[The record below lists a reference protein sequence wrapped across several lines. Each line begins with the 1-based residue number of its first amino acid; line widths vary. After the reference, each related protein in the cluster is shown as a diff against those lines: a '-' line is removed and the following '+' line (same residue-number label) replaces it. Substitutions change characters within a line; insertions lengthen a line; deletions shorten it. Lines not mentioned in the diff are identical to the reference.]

1 MFLFVALK
9 KNKLIKMKTA
19 KNTILLRR
27 NVIEPVKMPLQ
38 DFNSQQ
44 QKVVTQEVT
53 EVYQPLGRTKYLKTS
68 ADIDSSKA
76 YVLIM
81 GNLGT
86 IGIDKTNKVNC
97 KNEKLIQEQTRAP
110 HIINR
115 LKLQVDDALAFTNN
129 PILKYRNADG
139 QLKDVEID
147 IQKYLNEYQFKTK
160 VLTIPV
166 RFVMDSRFMALTWDL
181 LPLADDDGVTKN
193 VTVTA
198 YVEKVIGQ
206 VTSI

>member
-1 MFLFVALK
+1 MR
-9 KNKLIKMKTA
+9 TA

-27 NVIEPVKMPLQ
+27 NVVEPVKTPLQ
-38 DFNSQQ
+38 DFNTQQ
-44 QKVVTQEVT
+44 QQVVTQEVT

-68 ADIDSSKA
+68 VGIDSSKV
-76 YVLIM
+76 YVLYM

-86 IGIDKTNKVNC
+86 LGFDKTNMIKGENA
-97 KNEKLIQEQTRAP
+97 ELIEEQTKAP

-139 QLKDVEID
+139 QIKDVEID

-166 RFVMDSRFMALTWDL
+166 RFVMDSRFMALTWNL
-181 LPLADDDGVTKN
+181 LPLADDDGKTKN